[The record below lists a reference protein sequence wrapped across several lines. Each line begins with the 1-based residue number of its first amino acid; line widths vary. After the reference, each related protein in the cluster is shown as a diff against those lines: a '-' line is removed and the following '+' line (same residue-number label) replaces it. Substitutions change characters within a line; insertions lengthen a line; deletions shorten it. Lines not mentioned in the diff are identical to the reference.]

1 MRRSGP
7 DILSGVRVCSR
18 AVPVFEL
25 TAIVVPHGANGLHRN
40 LLPGVAGEF
49 AGEAAGGDGEGG
61 HDGLEFVAEVVDG
74 EFDGG
79 DDVAAWSE
87 DGHGDAAD
95 AGFEFPAGDG
105 DAGES
110 GDGEGAAE
118 PVG

>member
-1 MRRSGP
+1 MEAGVGMQGGDMGVDGGRGP
-7 DILSGVRVCSR
+7 GDERV
-18 AVPVFEL
+18 
-25 TAIVVPHGANGLHRN
+25 
-40 LLPGVAGEF
+40 LP
-49 AGEAAGGDGEGG
+49 AGGDGEGG
-61 HDGLEFVAEVVDG
+61 HDGLEFVAEFVDG

-87 DGHGDAAD
+87 DGHGDTAD

-118 PVG
+118 SVG